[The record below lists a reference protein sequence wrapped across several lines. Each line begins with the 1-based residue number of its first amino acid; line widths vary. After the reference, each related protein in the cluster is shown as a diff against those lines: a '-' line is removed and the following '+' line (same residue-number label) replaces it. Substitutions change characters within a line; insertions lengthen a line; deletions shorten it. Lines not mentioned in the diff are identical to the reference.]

1 MKLLVIDD
9 DKRFT
14 SSLYYLFYK
23 SYTVHIA
30 PLAEIALAKLRENI
44 YDLILLD
51 MNLPDSSGS
60 DLYHSIR
67 TNDQKTPIVVVS
79 GSNDLRIKVNM
90 LSSGASDYITKPIYA
105 EELRAR
111 IALHTKKPS
120 EGMANRT
127 LFTHDLVLDTTSRMA
142 SRNGRPIFLRP
153 REYALLE
160 CLLLNAGKAV
170 SRELLMQFVW
180 EGNVITLPNNVH
192 VQINSL
198 RKKIDDGHEIQLIQ
212 TVHRVGYR
220 IVKLPASGKT

>member
-23 SYTVHIA
+23 SYTIHIA
-30 PLAEIALAKLRENI
+30 PLAEIALAKLRENV

-60 DLYHSIR
+60 DLYESIR

-79 GSNDLRIKVNM
+79 GSSDLRVKVNM

-120 EGMANRT
+120 EGMATRT

-180 EGNVITLPNNVH
+180 EGNLITLPNNVH

-220 IVKLPASGKT
+220 IIKLPASGKT